1 MKNFG
6 IGLEVELFLFK
17 KYARKNE
24 NVSFTMKRV
33 VTLIRKELNDD
44 WQEKNTVTGKI
55 SLALIG
61 VGNVATTLVKGF
73 EFYKNSTQGL
83 WHPKLAGL
91 TLNDFTVSAVY
102 DIDASKVGKKISEL
116 VKNHKTDFGNIT
128 VQPGIADDTAP
139 PHVSKNGQIKSA
151 SYDEF
156 VNSLKNA
163 KPDFVLNLISS
174 GMEKSSEKYAK
185 AALDAGCS
193 FFNAT
198 AAHTVTD
205 QIRKSFESKGI
216 AILGDDLMSQFGG
229 TAFHRG
235 MIDFM
240 ASRGIFLQKAYQLD
254 VGGNQDTQNTMAEET
269 RERKR
274 QIKTES
280 IAIESPIPFRSTAG
294 TTEYAE
300 QLGDSRVSYYW
311 MEAGGFLNSPIE
323 LDLALKTND
332 STNGCNV
339 IVDSIRAAKKSLS
352 SKDYAKI
359 DIISAYAFKNPS
371 KKMHI
376 RECIKAFEDSFLN

>member
-1 MKNFG
+1 M
-6 IGLEVELFLFK
+6 
-17 KYARKNE
+17 
-24 NVSFTMKRV
+24 S
-33 VTLIRKELNDD
+33 D
-44 WQEKNTVTGKI
+44 KI

-61 VGNVATTLVKGF
+61 VGNVTTTLVKGF
-73 EFYKNSTQGL
+73 EYYKNSTDGL
-83 WHPKLAGL
+83 WHPKVGGM
-91 TLNDFTVSAVY
+91 TLNDFTITAVY
-102 DIDASKVGKKISEL
+102 DIDATKVGKNISSL
-116 VKNHKTDFGNIT
+116 VRGSKSDFGNLI
-128 VQPGIADDTAP
+128 VQPGIVDDVSP
-139 PHVSKNGQIKSA
+139 EHISKNGQIKSS

-156 VNSLKNA
+156 VNSIKKT
-163 KPDFVLNLISS
+163 KPDFLVNLISS

-198 AAHTVTD
+198 ATKTATD
-205 QIRKSFESKGI
+205 QARKAFESKGLL
-216 AILGDDLMSQFGG
+216 ILGDDLMSQFGG

-240 ASRGIFLQKAYQLD
+240 ASRGIFLKKAYQLD

-280 IAIESPIPFRSTAG
+280 IAVESPIPFMSTAG

-311 MEAGGFLNSPIE
+311 MEAGGFLGSPIE
-323 LDLALKTND
+323 LDLSLRTND

-339 IVDSIRAAKKSLS
+339 IVDVIRAAKRSIDKKDFGKS
-352 SKDYAKI
+352 

-376 RECIKAFEDSFLN
+376 RECIKAFEDAFVN

>member
-1 MKNFG
+1 MT
-6 IGLEVELFLFK
+6 E
-17 KYARKNE
+17 
-24 NVSFTMKRV
+24 
-33 VTLIRKELNDD
+33 
-44 WQEKNTVTGKI
+44 KI
-55 SLALIG
+55 SLALVG

-83 WHPKLAGL
+83 WHPKIAGL
-91 TLNDFTVSAVY
+91 TLNDFTISAVY
-102 DIDASKVGKKISEL
+102 DIDSSKVGKKISEL
-116 VKNHKTDFGNIT
+116 VKNFKTDFGNLV

-139 PHVSKNGQIKSA
+139 PHISKNGQIKSA
-151 SYDEF
+151 SYDDF
-156 VNSLKNA
+156 VKSLKSA

-185 AALDAGCS
+185 AALDADCS

-198 AAHTVTD
+198 ASHTVTD
-205 QIRKSFESKGI
+205 QIRKAFESKGI
-216 AILGDDLMSQFGG
+216 VILGDDLMSQFGG

-274 QIKTES
+274 QIKTQS
-280 IAIESPIPFRSTAG
+280 IAIESPIPFSSTAG

-339 IVDSIRAAKKSLS
+339 IVDAIRAAKKSLS
-352 SKDYAKI
+352 SKDFAKWTL
-359 DIISAYAFKNPS
+359 FLRMLS
-371 KKMHI
+371 KTHQK
-376 RECIKAFEDSFLN
+376 RCT

>member
-1 MKNFG
+1 M
-6 IGLEVELFLFK
+6 
-17 KYARKNE
+17 
-24 NVSFTMKRV
+24 
-33 VTLIRKELNDD
+33 
-44 WQEKNTVTGKI
+44 TGKI

-61 VGNVATTLVKGF
+61 VGNVSITLAKGF
-73 EFYKNSTQGL
+73 EFYKNSTAGL
-83 WHPKLAGL
+83 WHPKIAGL
-91 TLNDFTVSAVY
+91 TLSDFTISAVY
-102 DIDASKVGKKISEL
+102 DIDATKVGKKISDI
-116 VKNHKTDFGNIT
+116 VKNHKTDFGNLVI
-128 VQPGIADDTAP
+128 QPGISDDTAP
-139 PHVSKNGQIKSA
+139 PHVTQNGQTKSA

-156 VNSLKNA
+156 VNSIKSV
-163 KPDFVLNLISS
+163 KPDFIVNLISS

-198 AAHTVTD
+198 AANTVTE
-205 QIRKSFESKGI
+205 QSRKAFESKGI
-216 AILGDDLMSQFGG
+216 MILGDDLMSQFGG

-240 ASRGIFLQKAYQLD
+240 ASRGIFLRKAYQLD

-274 QIKTES
+274 QIKTQS
-280 IAIESPIPFRSTAG
+280 IAIESPIPFMSTAG

-311 MEAGGFLNSPIE
+311 MEAGGFLNSPVE
-323 LDLALKTND
+323 LDLSLRTND

-339 IVDSIRAAKKSLS
+339 IVDSLRAAKKLLS
-352 SKDYAKI
+352 NKDFAKT

-376 RECIKAFEDSFLN
+376 RECIKSFEDSFLN

>member
-1 MKNFG
+1 
-6 IGLEVELFLFK
+6 
-17 KYARKNE
+17 
-24 NVSFTMKRV
+24 
-33 VTLIRKELNDD
+33 VTD
-44 WQEKNTVTGKI
+44 KI
-55 SLALIG
+55 SLALVG
-61 VGNVATTLVKGF
+61 VGNVSTTLVKGF
-73 EFYKNSTQGL
+73 EFYKKSTDGL
-83 WHPKLAGL
+83 WHPRVAGL
-91 TLNDFTVSAVY
+91 TLADFTISAAY
-102 DIDASKVGKKISEL
+102 DIDASKVGRKIGEM
-116 VKNHKTDFGNIT
+116 VKNYKTDFDNIV
-128 VQPGIADDTAP
+128 VQPGIADDSAP
-139 PHVSKNGQIKSA
+139 PHITKNGQIKSA

-156 VNSLKNA
+156 VNSLKKA
-163 KPDFVLNLISS
+163 KPDFVVNLISS

-198 AAHTVTD
+198 SAHTVTD
-205 QIRKSFESKGI
+205 QIRKTFESKGI
-216 AILGDDLMSQFGG
+216 VILGDDLMSQFGG

-240 ASRGIFLQKAYQLD
+240 ASRGIFLRKAYQLD

-274 QIKTES
+274 LIKTQS
-280 IAIESPIPFRSTAG
+280 IAIESPIPFMSTAG

-311 MEAGGFLNSPIE
+311 MEAGGFLNSPVE
-323 LDLALKTND
+323 LDLSLKTND

-352 SKDYAKI
+352 NKDFAKI
-359 DIISAYAFKNPS
+359 DIISAFAFKNPP

-376 RECIKAFEDSFLN
+376 RECIKAFEDAFLN

>member
-1 MKNFG
+1 M
-6 IGLEVELFLFK
+6 
-17 KYARKNE
+17 
-24 NVSFTMKRV
+24 
-33 VTLIRKELNDD
+33 
-44 WQEKNTVTGKI
+44 TGKI

-61 VGNVATTLVKGF
+61 VGNVSTTLMKGF
-73 EFYKNSTQGL
+73 EFYKNSTVGL
-83 WHPKLAGL
+83 WHPKIAGL
-91 TLNDFTVSAVY
+91 TLNDFIISAVY
-102 DIDASKVGKKISEL
+102 DIDAAKVGKKLSDI
-116 VKNHKTDFGNIT
+116 VKNHKTDFGNLVI
-128 VQPGIADDTAP
+128 QPGIADDTVP
-139 PHVSKNGQIKSA
+139 PHINQNGQIKSA

-156 VNSLKNA
+156 VNSIKST
-163 KPDFVLNLISS
+163 KPDFVVNLISS

-198 AAHTVTD
+198 AAKTVTD
-205 QIRKSFESKGI
+205 NTRKAFESKGI
-216 AILGDDLMSQFGG
+216 MILGDDLMSQFGG

-240 ASRGIFLQKAYQLD
+240 ASRGIFLRKAYQLD

-274 QIKTES
+274 QIKTQS
-280 IAIESPIPFRSTAG
+280 IAIESPVPFMSTAG

-311 MEAGGFLNSPIE
+311 MEAGGFLNSPVE
-323 LDLALKTND
+323 LDLSLRTND

-339 IVDSIRAAKKSLS
+339 IVDSLRAAKKSLS
-352 SKDYAKI
+352 NKDFTKT

-376 RECIKAFEDSFLN
+376 RECIKSFEDSFLN

>member
-1 MKNFG
+1 M
-6 IGLEVELFLFK
+6 
-17 KYARKNE
+17 
-24 NVSFTMKRV
+24 
-33 VTLIRKELNDD
+33 
-44 WQEKNTVTGKI
+44 TGKI

-61 VGNVATTLVKGF
+61 VGNVSTTLMKGF
-73 EFYKNSTQGL
+73 EFYKNSTVGL
-83 WHPKLAGL
+83 WHPKIAGL
-91 TLNDFTVSAVY
+91 TLNDFTISAVY
-102 DIDASKVGKKISEL
+102 DIDAAKVGKKLSDI
-116 VKNHKTDFGNIT
+116 VKDHKTDFGNLVI
-128 VQPGIADDTAP
+128 QPGIADDTAP
-139 PHVSKNGQIKSA
+139 PHITQNGQIKSA

-156 VNSLKNA
+156 VNSIKST
-163 KPDFVLNLISS
+163 KPDFIVNLISS

-198 AAHTVTD
+198 AAKTVTD
-205 QIRKSFESKGI
+205 NTRKAFESKGI
-216 AILGDDLMSQFGG
+216 MILGDDLMSQFGG

-240 ASRGIFLQKAYQLD
+240 ASRGIFLRKAYQLD

-274 QIKTES
+274 QIKTQS
-280 IAIESPIPFRSTAG
+280 IAIESPVPFMSTAG

-311 MEAGGFLNSPIE
+311 MEAGGFLNSPVE
-323 LDLALKTND
+323 LDLSLRTND

-339 IVDSIRAAKKSLS
+339 IVDSLRAAKKSLS
-352 SKDYAKI
+352 NKDFTKI

-376 RECIKAFEDSFLN
+376 RECIKSFEDSFLN

>member
-1 MKNFG
+1 MH
-6 IGLEVELFLFK
+6 
-17 KYARKNE
+17 R
-24 NVSFTMKRV
+24 T
-33 VTLIRKELNDD
+33 RKELNDD
-44 WQEKNTVTGKI
+44 RQEKNSVTGKI

-73 EFYKNSTQGL
+73 EFYKNSTDGL
-83 WHPKLAGL
+83 WHPKIGGL
-91 TLNDFTVSAVY
+91 TLNDFTITAVY
-102 DIDASKVGKKISEL
+102 DIDSSKVGKKIGDMIKEY
-116 VKNHKTDFGNIT
+116 KTDFGNLVI
-128 VQPGIADDTAP
+128 QPGIADDTAP
-139 PHVSKNGQIKSA
+139 PHITQNGQIKSVN
-151 SYDEF
+151 YDEF

-163 KPDFVLNLISS
+163 KPDFIVNLISS

-198 AAHTVTD
+198 AANTVTD
-205 QIRKSFESKGI
+205 QIRKAFESKGVM
-216 AILGDDLMSQFGG
+216 ILGDDLMSQFGG

-240 ASRGIFLQKAYQLD
+240 ASRGILLRKAYQLD

-274 QIKTES
+274 QIKTQS
-280 IAIESPIPFRSTAG
+280 IAIESPVPFMSTAG

-311 MEAGGFLNSPIE
+311 MEARGFLSSPVE
-323 LDLALKTND
+323 LDLSLRTND

-339 IVDSIRAAKKSLS
+339 IVDSIRAAKKSIS
-352 SKDYAKI
+352 NKDFAKV
-359 DIISAYAFKNPS
+359 DIISAYAFKNPP